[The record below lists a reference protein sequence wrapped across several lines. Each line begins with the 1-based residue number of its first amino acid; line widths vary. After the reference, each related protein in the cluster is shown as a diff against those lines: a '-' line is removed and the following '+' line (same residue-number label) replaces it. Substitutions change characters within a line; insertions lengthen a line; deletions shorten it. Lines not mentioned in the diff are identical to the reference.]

1 MQRTPWKFWLA
12 PCRLPLWLTPTEI
25 LRLAD
30 NGFWIFW
37 EKNPARAGRCQ
48 SRSVTL
54 DLAKF
59 CISGIRKMWSRN
71 SVWILYSYFGLVMVF
86 FASGKNFRPIWAS
99 PFVNEQNGGA
109 AHLTAS
115 LIFLHPNMWPTE
127 ILVFLWLRRFWYPFG
142 DFPTPFLPL
151 LISVRPSVRPHN
163 KHPSHPN
170 PPIK

>member
-115 LIFLHPNMWPTE
+115 LNFFAPQHVTYWNSCFFVTKKV
-127 ILVFLWLRRFWYPFG
+127 LVSIWWFSDPLFATF
-142 DFPTPFLPL
+142 DF
-151 LISVRPSVRPHN
+151 RPSVRP
-163 KHPSHPN
+163 STQ
-170 PPIK
+170 